1 MPTTHTPIP
10 PNPEHF
16 LIREQDGLRL
26 ITPKSSAAFDDHIWT
41 PDNLQ
46 FRSRVETLD
55 GETVSQGF
63 KKFMNLG
70 QGPDGVRV
78 ETADVVAACARGDAF
93 ATLKIDGSLIVRSV
107 YQGRIILRTRGA
119 FGYEHQDNAA
129 EIEKCVE
136 RYPRL
141 LDPSYRPD
149 ISLLLEW
156 VSPTNVIIFK
166 YDQPELILV
175 GGIRHQNFQYLLL
188 DELHAVAADLNMALV
203 ESFRLDQ
210 QGWTDLYA
218 TLATDTDKEGYVIRI
233 HNEQDLVKV
242 KCAPYLAKHAFKYN
256 MSVGK
261 LVDMWLHAGRPSEQ
275 AFVEQLTHQFDEET
289 IMWALPF
296 IANLFGWVRAVHEH
310 AAALKHQVEQL
321 RHLPRKDFAI
331 QMREQ
336 LSSRDF
342 SLAMLFRDNRDIN
355 DRLMKQM
362 LEQKSAGA
370 EVPKVVGEED

>member
-1 MPTTHTPIP
+1 MPINRVQPD
-10 PNPEHF
+10 PEHF
-16 LIREQDGLRL
+16 LIREQDDLRL
-26 ITPKSSAAFDDHIWT
+26 ITPKSSAAFDDQIWN

-70 QGPDGVRV
+70 QGPDGVKV
-78 ETADVVAACARGDAF
+78 DTAAVVAACARGDAV

-107 YQGRIILRTRGA
+107 HQGRIV
-119 FGYEHQDNAA
+119 Q
-129 EIEKCVE
+129 

-141 LDPSYRPD
+141 LDPGYRPD

-166 YDQPELILV
+166 YDEAELILV
-175 GGIRHQNFQYLLL
+175 DGIRHDNYQYLQL
-188 DELHAVAADLNMALV
+188 DELQPIAADLGISLV
-203 ESFRLDQ
+203 EFFRLDQ
-210 QGWTDLYA
+210 NGWADLYA
-218 TLATDTDKEGYVIRI
+218 SLATDKDKEGYVIRI
-233 HNEQDLVKV
+233 NHEQDLVKV

-256 MSVGK
+256 MSTGK
-261 LVDMWLHAGRPSEQ
+261 LVDMWLHAERPSEQ
-275 AFVEQLTHQFDEET
+275 VFVEQLTHQFDEET

-296 IANLFGWVRAVHEH
+296 IANLFSWVRAVTEH
-310 AAALKHQVEQL
+310 AAEIEQKVDQL

-331 QMREQ
+331 QMKAE

-342 SLAMLFRDNRDIN
+342 SLAMLFWDKRDIN
-355 DRLMKQM
+355 DRLMRQM
-362 LEQKSAGA
+362 LEQESTEA
-370 EVPKVVGEED
+370 EVPTVVGEAG

>member
-1 MPTTHTPIP
+1 MPITPD
-10 PNPEHF
+10 PEHF
-16 LIREQDGLRL
+16 LIREQDNLRL
-26 ITPKSSAAFDDHIWT
+26 ITPKSSAAFDDQIWN

-70 QGPDGVRV
+70 QGPDGVKV
-78 ETADVVAACARGDAF
+78 DTAAVVAACARGDAV

-107 YQGRIILRTRGA
+107 YQSRIILRTRGS
-119 FGYEHQDNAA
+119 FGYEHQDNAF
-129 EIEKCVE
+129 EIEKCVQ

-149 ISLLLEW
+149 ISLLFEW

-166 YDQPELILV
+166 YDEAELILV
-175 GGIRHQNFQYLLL
+175 SGIRHDDYQYVQL
-188 DELHAVAADLNMALV
+188 DELQTIAADLGISLV
-203 ESFRLDQ
+203 EFFRLDQ
-210 QGWTDLYA
+210 NGWADLYA
-218 TLATDTDKEGYVIRI
+218 SLATDKDKEGYVIRI
-233 HNEQDLVKV
+233 NHEQDLVKV

-256 MSVGK
+256 MSAGK
-261 LVDMWLHAGRPSEQ
+261 LVDMWLQAERPSEQ
-275 AFVEQLTHQFDEET
+275 EFVEQLAHQFDEET

-296 IANLFGWVRAVHEH
+296 IANLFGWVRAVTEH
-310 AAALKHQVEQL
+310 AAEIEQKVDQL

-331 QMREQ
+331 QMREE

-342 SLAMLFRDNRDIN
+342 SLAMLFWDKRDIN
-355 DRLMKQM
+355 DRLMRQM
-362 LEQKSAGA
+362 LEQESAET
-370 EVPKVVGEED
+370 EVPTVVGEEG